1 MDQQLILI
9 FAGST
14 ALALLIGLGVGLFIQ
29 RRIAAVQLDALQS
42 QIAAL
47 QLSLEQQTT
56 QLAEGQASLQAC
68 QDQLHASQRDLAV
81 NADRVAQQAEALAQS
96 RASLRQHEQLNS
108 ELKTELARQQSAY
121 QHLQTATAEQIAL
134 LSDAKKQLTDQFEQ
148 LANRIFDEK
157 SQRFQSHSREALEL
171 QLKPF
176 RDQLSEFRG
185 RVDHIYSDENR
196 ERGELKEQLKNLQEM
211 NRNISKEAQ
220 NLTRALKGDNKAQ
233 GNWGEVILERVL
245 EESGLRKGHEY
256 LTQQSFTD
264 DSGKRRQPDVIVRLP
279 DDKDIVID
287 AKVSLIAY
295 ERYCSSEDDAERQ
308 TFLREHAQSVKAHIN
323 GLSTKGYEHIEE
335 LRTLDFVFI
344 FIPVEAAFMAAF
356 EHDPELFRSAY
367 EKNIIVVG
375 PTTLL
380 ATLRT
385 VQSIWRYERQN
396 QNAEKIAKEAGALH
410 DQFALVVQS
419 LEDIGKH
426 LDRGRDA
433 FDKTM
438 NRMTVG
444 RGNLVGRVSR
454 LEALGAKVKKT
465 LPVALTDR
473 ADVDLD
479 EDIETDSD
487 TN

>member
-1 MDQQLILI
+1 MDQQLLLML
-9 FAGST
+9 AGAT
-14 ALALLIGLGVGLFIQ
+14 MLALFIGLGAGLLIQ
-29 RRIAAVQLDALQS
+29 RRIAALQQDALGK
-42 QIAAL
+42 QIDTL
-47 QLSLEQQTT
+47 QLTIEQLSAQLSEMEGSLATCREH
-56 QLAEGQASLQAC
+56 
-68 QDQLHASQRDLAV
+68 LHISQRDLAV
-81 NADRVAQQAEALAQS
+81 NADRVAQQAETLLANK
-96 RASLRQHEQLNS
+96 ASLSQHEQINS

-157 SQRFQSHSREALEL
+157 SQRFQSHSREALEQ

-176 RDQLSEFRG
+176 RDQLTEFRG

-264 DSGKRRQPDVIVRLP
+264 ASGKRRQPDVIVRLP

-295 ERYCSSEDDAERQ
+295 ERYCSSEDEGERQ
-308 TFLREHAQSVKAHIN
+308 AFLREHAQSVKAHIN

-356 EHDPELFRSAY
+356 EHDPELFRNAY

-419 LEDIGKH
+419 LEDVGKH

-438 NRMTVG
+438 NRMTMG

-465 LPVALTDR
+465 LPVTLTDR
-473 ADVDLD
+473 ADVDV
-479 EDIETDSD
+479 EDDSELEG
-487 TN
+487 N

>member
-1 MDQQLILI
+1 MDQQLLLML
-9 FAGST
+9 AGAT
-14 ALALLIGLGVGLFIQ
+14 MLALFIGLGAGLLIQ
-29 RRIAAVQLDALQS
+29 RRIAAVQQDALGK
-42 QIAAL
+42 QIDTL
-47 QLSLEQQTT
+47 QLTIEQLSAQLREMEGSLATCREH
-56 QLAEGQASLQAC
+56 
-68 QDQLHASQRDLAV
+68 LHISQRDLAV
-81 NADRVAQQAEALAQS
+81 NADRVAQQAETLLANK
-96 RASLRQHEQLNS
+96 ASLSQHEQINS

-176 RDQLSEFRG
+176 RDQLTEFRG

-295 ERYCSSEDDAERQ
+295 ERYCSSEDEGERQ
-308 TFLREHAQSVKAHIN
+308 AFLREHAQSVKAHIN

-356 EHDPELFRSAY
+356 EHDPELFRNAY

-419 LEDIGKH
+419 LEDVGKH

-438 NRMTVG
+438 NRMTMG

-473 ADVDLD
+473 ADVDV
-479 EDIETDSD
+479 EDDSELEG
-487 TN
+487 N

>member
-1 MDQQLILI
+1 MDQQLLLLL
-9 FAGST
+9 AGAT
-14 ALALLIGLGVGLFIQ
+14 MLALFIGLGAGLLIQ
-29 RRIAAVQLDALQS
+29 RRIAAVKQDALGK
-42 QIAAL
+42 QIDTL
-47 QLSLEQQTT
+47 QLTIEQLSTQLSEMEGSLETCR
-56 QLAEGQASLQAC
+56 EH
-68 QDQLHASQRDLAV
+68 LHISQRDLAV
-81 NADRVAQQAEALAQS
+81 NADRVAQQAETLLANK
-96 RASLRQHEQLNS
+96 ASLSQHEQINS

-157 SQRFQSHSREALEL
+157 SQRFQSHSREALEQ

-176 RDQLSEFRG
+176 RDQLTEFRG

-211 NRNISKEAQ
+211 NRSISKEAQ

-295 ERYCSSEDDAERQ
+295 ERYCSSEDEGERQ
-308 TFLREHAQSVKAHIN
+308 AFLREHAQSVKAHIN

-356 EHDPELFRSAY
+356 EHDPELFRNAY

-419 LEDIGKH
+419 LEDVGKH

-438 NRMTVG
+438 NRMTMG

-473 ADVDLD
+473 ADVDV
-479 EDIETDSD
+479 EDDSELEG
-487 TN
+487 N

>member
-1 MDQQLILI
+1 MDQHQLFI
-9 FAGST
+9 FAGIS
-14 ALALLIGLGVGLFIQ
+14 AFVLFIGLGAGWFIQ
-29 RRIAAVQLDALQS
+29 RRIAAIQLEALQ
-42 QIAAL
+42 QKIVAL
-47 QLSLEQQTT
+47 QFNFDQQTAQFNEVQVSLAACRE
-56 QLAEGQASLQAC
+56 QLNS
-68 QDQLHASQRDLAV
+68 SQRDLAV
-81 NADRVAQQAEALAQS
+81 NEDRVAQQAQAITAS
-96 RASLRQHEQLNS
+96 RASLSQHEQSNS
-108 ELKTELARQQSAY
+108 ELKAELARQQSAY
-121 QHLQTATAEQIAL
+121 QHLQTATAEQIDL
-134 LSDAKKQLTDQFEQ
+134 LKDAKKQLTDQFEQ

-308 TFLREHAQSVKAHIN
+308 AFLREHAQSVKAHIN
-323 GLSTKGYEHIEE
+323 GLSTKGYEHIEG

-356 EHDPELFRSAY
+356 EHDPELFRNAY

-396 QNAEKIAKEAGALH
+396 QNAEKIAREAGALH

-426 LDRGRDA
+426 LDRGREA

-473 ADVDLD
+473 ADVDFDDTADLEND
-479 EDIETDSD
+479 TD
-487 TN
+487 

>member
-1 MDQQLILI
+1 MDQQLLLML
-9 FAGST
+9 AGAT
-14 ALALLIGLGVGLFIQ
+14 MLALFIGLGAGLLIQ
-29 RRIAAVQLDALQS
+29 RRIAALQQDALGK
-42 QIAAL
+42 QIDTL
-47 QLSLEQQTT
+47 QLTIEQLSAQLSEMEGSLATCREH
-56 QLAEGQASLQAC
+56 
-68 QDQLHASQRDLAV
+68 LHISQRDLAV
-81 NADRVAQQAEALAQS
+81 NADRVAQQAETLLANK
-96 RASLRQHEQLNS
+96 ASLSQHEQINS

-176 RDQLSEFRG
+176 RDQLTEFRG

-264 DSGKRRQPDVIVRLP
+264 ASGKRRQPDVIVRLP

-295 ERYCSSEDDAERQ
+295 ERYCSSEDEGERQ
-308 TFLREHAQSVKAHIN
+308 AFLREHAQSVKAHIN

-356 EHDPELFRSAY
+356 EHDPELFRNAY

-419 LEDIGKH
+419 LEDVGKH

-438 NRMTVG
+438 NRMTMG

-465 LPVALTDR
+465 LPVTLTDR
-473 ADVDLD
+473 ADVDV
-479 EDIETDSD
+479 EDDSELEG
-487 TN
+487 N

>member
-1 MDQQLILI
+1 MDQQLLLI
-9 FAGST
+9 FSGIAVFS
-14 ALALLIGLGVGLFIQ
+14 LFMGLVCGGYFQ
-29 RRIAAVQLDALQS
+29 RRLNSVQLDNMQREIQGLLQNIELQS
-42 QIAAL
+42 TQL
-47 QLSLEQQTT
+47 VSTQTSLQDCREQLSL
-56 QLAEGQASLQAC
+56 
-68 QDQLHASQRDLAV
+68 SQRDAAV
-81 NADRVAQQAEALAQS
+81 HADRATQQAEALAS
-96 RASLRQHEQLNS
+96 CRATLTESEANNS
-108 ELKTELARQQSAY
+108 ELKSELARQQSAF
-121 QHLQTATAEQIAL
+121 QHLKTATAEQIAL
-134 LSDAKKQLTDQFEQ
+134 LSDAKKQLSDQFEQ

-295 ERYCSSEDDAERQ
+295 ERYCSSEDEAERQ
-308 TFLREHAQSVKAHIN
+308 AFLREHALSVKAHIN
-323 GLSTKGYEHIEE
+323 GLSTKGYEHIED

-438 NRMTVG
+438 SRMTVG

-454 LEALGAKVKKT
+454 LEALGAKVKKS

-473 ADVDLD
+473 ADVDFSID
-479 EDIETDSD
+479 TEDSNAE
-487 TN
+487 

>member
-1 MDQQLILI
+1 MDQQLLLML
-9 FAGST
+9 AGAT
-14 ALALLIGLGVGLFIQ
+14 MLALFIGLGAGLLIQ
-29 RRIAAVQLDALQS
+29 RRIAAVQQDALRK
-42 QIAAL
+42 QIDTL
-47 QLSLEQQTT
+47 QLTIEQQST
-56 QLAEGQASLQAC
+56 QLSEMDGRLATCREH
-68 QDQLHASQRDLAV
+68 LHISQRDLAV
-81 NADRVAQQAEALAQS
+81 NADRVAQQAETLLATK
-96 RASLRQHEQLNS
+96 ASLSQHEQINS

-176 RDQLSEFRG
+176 RDQLTEFRG

-211 NRNISKEAQ
+211 NRSISKEAQ

-264 DSGKRRQPDVIVRLP
+264 ASGKRRQPDVIVRLP

-295 ERYCSSEDDAERQ
+295 ERYCSSEDEGERQ
-308 TFLREHAQSVKAHIN
+308 AFLREHAQSVKAHIN

-356 EHDPELFRSAY
+356 EHDPELFRNAY

-419 LEDIGKH
+419 LEDVGKH

-438 NRMTVG
+438 NRMTMG

-473 ADVDLD
+473 ADVDV
-479 EDIETDSD
+479 EDDSELEG
-487 TN
+487 N

>member
-1 MDQQLILI
+1 MDQQLLLI
-9 FAGST
+9 FSGIAVFS
-14 ALALLIGLGVGLFIQ
+14 LFVGLLCGGYFQ
-29 RRIAAVQLDALQS
+29 RRLNSVQLDNLQREIQGLQQTIDQQS
-42 QIAAL
+42 ILLANTQTNL
-47 QLSLEQQTT
+47 QDCREQLSV
-56 QLAEGQASLQAC
+56 
-68 QDQLHASQRDLAV
+68 SQRDGAV
-81 NADRVAQQAEALAQS
+81 HADRATQQAEALAS
-96 RASLRQHEQLNS
+96 CRAALTESEANNS
-108 ELKTELARQQSAY
+108 ELKSELARQQSAY
-121 QHLQTATAEQIAL
+121 QHLKTATAEQIAL
-134 LSDAKKQLTDQFEQ
+134 LSDAKKQLSDQFEQ

-295 ERYCSSEDDAERQ
+295 ERYCSSEDEAERQ
-308 TFLREHAQSVKAHIN
+308 AFLREHALSVKAHIN
-323 GLSTKGYEHIEE
+323 GLSTKGYEHIEG

-438 NRMTVG
+438 SRMTVG

-454 LEALGAKVKKT
+454 LEALGAKVKKS

-473 ADVDLD
+473 ADVDFSIDTD
-479 EDIETDSD
+479 EHDPE
-487 TN
+487 

>member
-1 MDQQLILI
+1 MDQQLLLML
-9 FAGST
+9 AGAT
-14 ALALLIGLGVGLFIQ
+14 MLALFIGLGAGLLIQ
-29 RRIAAVQLDALQS
+29 RRIAAVQQDALGK
-42 QIAAL
+42 QIDTL
-47 QLSLEQQTT
+47 QLTIEQLSAQLREMEGSLATCREH
-56 QLAEGQASLQAC
+56 
-68 QDQLHASQRDLAV
+68 LHISQRDLAV
-81 NADRVAQQAEALAQS
+81 NADRVAQQAETLLANK
-96 RASLRQHEQLNS
+96 ASLSQHEQINS

-176 RDQLSEFRG
+176 RDQLTEFRG

-264 DSGKRRQPDVIVRLP
+264 ASGKRRQPDVIVRLP

-295 ERYCSSEDDAERQ
+295 ERYCSSEDEGERQ
-308 TFLREHAQSVKAHIN
+308 AFLREHAQSVKAHIN

-356 EHDPELFRSAY
+356 EHDPELFRNAY

-396 QNAEKIAKEAGALH
+396 QNSEKIAKEAGALH

-419 LEDIGKH
+419 LEDVGKH

-438 NRMTVG
+438 NRMTMG

-465 LPVALTDR
+465 LPVTLTDR
-473 ADVDLD
+473 ADVDV
-479 EDIETDSD
+479 EDDSELEG
-487 TN
+487 N

>member
-1 MDQQLILI
+1 MDQQLLLML
-9 FAGST
+9 AGAT
-14 ALALLIGLGVGLFIQ
+14 MLALFIGLGAGLLIQ
-29 RRIAAVQLDALQS
+29 RRIAAVQQDALGK
-42 QIAAL
+42 QIDTL
-47 QLSLEQQTT
+47 QLTIEQLST
-56 QLAEGQASLQAC
+56 QLSEMEGRLATC
-68 QDQLHASQRDLAV
+68 REHLHISQRDLAV
-81 NADRVAQQAEALAQS
+81 NADRVAQQAETLLANK
-96 RASLRQHEQLNS
+96 ASLSQHEQINS

-176 RDQLSEFRG
+176 RDQLTEFRG

-211 NRNISKEAQ
+211 NRSISKEAQ

-295 ERYCSSEDDAERQ
+295 ERYCSSEDEGERQ
-308 TFLREHAQSVKAHIN
+308 AFLREHAQSVKAHIN

-356 EHDPELFRSAY
+356 EHDPELFRNAY

-419 LEDIGKH
+419 LEDVGKH

-438 NRMTVG
+438 NRMTMG

-473 ADVDLD
+473 ADVDV
-479 EDIETDSD
+479 EDDSELEG
-487 TN
+487 N

>member
-14 ALALLIGLGVGLFIQ
+14 ALALLIGLGVGLVIQ
-29 RRIAAVQLDALQS
+29 RRIAAVQLDAVQS

-47 QLSLEQQTT
+47 QLSLEQQAT

-96 RASLRQHEQLNS
+96 RASLSQHEQLNS

>member
-1 MDQQLILI
+1 MDQQLLLML
-9 FAGST
+9 AGAT
-14 ALALLIGLGVGLFIQ
+14 MLALFIGLGAGLLIQ
-29 RRIAAVQLDALQS
+29 RRIAAVQQDALGK
-42 QIAAL
+42 QIDTL
-47 QLSLEQQTT
+47 KLTIEQLSA
-56 QLAEGQASLQAC
+56 QLREMEGSLATC
-68 QDQLHASQRDLAV
+68 REHLHISQRDLAV
-81 NADRVAQQAEALAQS
+81 NADRVAQQAETLLANK
-96 RASLRQHEQLNS
+96 ASLSQHEQINS

-176 RDQLSEFRG
+176 RDQLTEFRG

-295 ERYCSSEDDAERQ
+295 ERYCSSEDEGERQ
-308 TFLREHAQSVKAHIN
+308 AFLREHAQSVKAHIN

-356 EHDPELFRSAY
+356 EHDPELFRNAY

-419 LEDIGKH
+419 LEDVGKH

-438 NRMTVG
+438 NRMTMG

-473 ADVDLD
+473 ADVDV
-479 EDIETDSD
+479 EDDSELEG
-487 TN
+487 N

>member
-1 MDQQLILI
+1 MDQQLLLML
-9 FAGST
+9 AGAT
-14 ALALLIGLGVGLFIQ
+14 MLALFIGLGAGLLIQ
-29 RRIAAVQLDALQS
+29 RRIAAVQQDALGK
-42 QIAAL
+42 QIDTL
-47 QLSLEQQTT
+47 QLTIEQLSAQLREMEGSLATCREH
-56 QLAEGQASLQAC
+56 
-68 QDQLHASQRDLAV
+68 LHISQRDLAV
-81 NADRVAQQAEALAQS
+81 NADRVAQQAETLLANK
-96 RASLRQHEQLNS
+96 ASLSQHEQINS

-176 RDQLSEFRG
+176 RDQLTEFRG

-264 DSGKRRQPDVIVRLP
+264 ASGKRRQPDVIVRLP

-295 ERYCSSEDDAERQ
+295 ERYCSSEDEG
-308 TFLREHAQSVKAHIN
+308 EC
-323 GLSTKGYEHIEE
+323 
-335 LRTLDFVFI
+335 
-344 FIPVEAAFMAAF
+344 
-356 EHDPELFRSAY
+356 
-367 EKNIIVVG
+367 
-375 PTTLL
+375 
-380 ATLRT
+380 
-385 VQSIWRYERQN
+385 
-396 QNAEKIAKEAGALH
+396 
-410 DQFALVVQS
+410 
-419 LEDIGKH
+419 
-426 LDRGRDA
+426 
-433 FDKTM
+433 
-438 NRMTVG
+438 
-444 RGNLVGRVSR
+444 
-454 LEALGAKVKKT
+454 
-465 LPVALTDR
+465 
-473 ADVDLD
+473 
-479 EDIETDSD
+479 
-487 TN
+487 

>member
-1 MDQQLILI
+1 MDQQLLLML
-9 FAGST
+9 AGAT
-14 ALALLIGLGVGLFIQ
+14 MLALFIGLGAGLLIQ
-29 RRIAAVQLDALQS
+29 RRIAAVQQDALRK
-42 QIAAL
+42 QIDTL
-47 QLSLEQQTT
+47 QLTIEQQST
-56 QLAEGQASLQAC
+56 QLSEMDGRLATCREH
-68 QDQLHASQRDLAV
+68 LHISQRDLAV
-81 NADRVAQQAEALAQS
+81 NADRVAQQAETLLATK
-96 RASLRQHEQLNS
+96 ASLSQHEQINS

-176 RDQLSEFRG
+176 RDQLTEFRG

-287 AKVSLIAY
+287 AKVSLVAY
-295 ERYCSSEDDAERQ
+295 ERYCSSEDEGERQ
-308 TFLREHAQSVKAHIN
+308 AFLREHAQSVKAHIN

-356 EHDPELFRSAY
+356 EHDPELFRNAY

-419 LEDIGKH
+419 LEDVGKH

-438 NRMTVG
+438 NRMTMG

-473 ADVDLD
+473 ADVDV
-479 EDIETDSD
+479 EDDSELEG
-487 TN
+487 N

>member
-1 MDQQLILI
+1 MDQQLLLML
-9 FAGST
+9 AGAT
-14 ALALLIGLGVGLFIQ
+14 MLALFIGLGAGLLIQ
-29 RRIAAVQLDALQS
+29 RRIAAVQQDALAK
-42 QIAAL
+42 QIDTL
-47 QLSLEQQTT
+47 QLTIEQLST
-56 QLAEGQASLQAC
+56 QLSEMERSLATC
-68 QDQLHASQRDLAV
+68 REHLHISQRDLAV
-81 NADRVAQQAEALAQS
+81 NADRVAQQAETLLANK
-96 RASLRQHEQLNS
+96 ASLSQHEQINS

-157 SQRFQSHSREALEL
+157 SQRFQSHSREALEQ

-176 RDQLSEFRG
+176 RDQLTEFRG

-295 ERYCSSEDDAERQ
+295 ERYCSSEDEGERQ
-308 TFLREHAQSVKAHIN
+308 AFLREHAQSVKSHIN

-356 EHDPELFRSAY
+356 EHDPELFRNAY

-419 LEDIGKH
+419 LEDVGKH

-438 NRMTVG
+438 NRMTMG

-473 ADVDLD
+473 ADVDV
-479 EDIETDSD
+479 EDDSELEG
-487 TN
+487 N

>member
-1 MDQQLILI
+1 MDQQLLLML
-9 FAGST
+9 AGAT
-14 ALALLIGLGVGLFIQ
+14 MLALFIGLGAGLLIQ
-29 RRIAAVQLDALQS
+29 RRIAAVQQDALGK
-42 QIAAL
+42 QIDTL
-47 QLSLEQQTT
+47 QLTIEQLST
-56 QLAEGQASLQAC
+56 QLSEMEGSLATC
-68 QDQLHASQRDLAV
+68 REHLHISQRDLAV
-81 NADRVAQQAEALAQS
+81 NADRVAQQAETLLANK
-96 RASLRQHEQLNS
+96 ASLSQHEQINS

-157 SQRFQSHSREALEL
+157 SQRFQSHSREALEQ

-176 RDQLSEFRG
+176 RDQLTEFRG

-211 NRNISKEAQ
+211 NRSISKEAQ

-295 ERYCSSEDDAERQ
+295 ERYCSSEDEGERQ
-308 TFLREHAQSVKAHIN
+308 AFLREHAQSVKAHIN

-356 EHDPELFRSAY
+356 EHDPELFRNAY

-419 LEDIGKH
+419 LEDVGKH

-438 NRMTVG
+438 NRMTMG

-473 ADVDLD
+473 ADVDV
-479 EDIETDSD
+479 EDDSELEG
-487 TN
+487 N

>member
-1 MDQQLILI
+1 MDTPLLLLI
-9 FAGST
+9 AGI
-14 ALALLIGLGVGLFIQ
+14 AFVGLCLGALLAVVLL
-29 RRIAAVQLDALQS
+29 RR
-42 QIAAL
+42 
-47 QLSLEQQTT
+47 TT
-56 QLAEGQASLQAC
+56 QLQIQAL
-68 QDQLHASQRDLAV
+68 
-81 NADRVAQQAEALAQS
+81 
-96 RASLRQHEQLNS
+96 HEQLATLQLALDEQSNARAQLAIQLDEARGLVVVREREAAVVNERLLMQSDTLLKTQGRLTTLEHKNS
-108 ELKTELARQQSAY
+108 ELNDALARKESAFT
-121 QHLQTATAEQIAL
+121 HLQTSTAEQIAL

-157 SQRFQSHSREALEL
+157 SQRFQVHSRDALEV

-176 RDQLSEFRG
+176 REQLTEFRG
-185 RVDHIYSDENR
+185 RVDHIYDNENR

-211 NRNISKEAQ
+211 NRSISKEAQ

-256 LTQQSFTD
+256 ETQVSFTD
-264 DSGKRRQPDVIVRLP
+264 DNGRRRQPDVIVRLP

-295 ERYCSSEDDAERQ
+295 ERYCSSEDETERLA
-308 TFLREHAQSVKAHIN
+308 FLREHAQSVKAHIN
-323 GLSTKGYEHIEE
+323 GLSTKGYEHIEG

-356 EHDPELFRSAY
+356 EHDPELFRNAY

-396 QNAEKIAKEAGALH
+396 QNAEEIARQAGALH

-433 FDKTM
+433 YEKTL
-438 NRMTVG
+438 NRMTLG
-444 RGNLVGRVSR
+444 KGNLVSRVSR
-454 LEALGAKVKKT
+454 LETLGAKVKKT
-465 LPVALTDR
+465 LPASLTDR
-473 ADVDLD
+473 AEIDGIDFDEVDD
-479 EDIETDSD
+479 
-487 TN
+487 N

>member
-1 MDQQLILI
+1 MDQQLLLML
-9 FAGST
+9 AGAT
-14 ALALLIGLGVGLFIQ
+14 MLALFIGLGAGLLIQ
-29 RRIAAVQLDALQS
+29 RRIAAVQQDALGKQMDT
-42 QIAAL
+42 L
-47 QLSLEQQTT
+47 QLTIEQQST
-56 QLAEGQASLQAC
+56 QLSEMEGRLATC
-68 QDQLHASQRDLAV
+68 REHLHTSQRDLAV
-81 NADRVAQQAEALAQS
+81 NADRVAQQAETLLANK
-96 RASLRQHEQLNS
+96 ASLSQHEQINS

-157 SQRFQSHSREALEL
+157 SQRFQSHSREALEQ

-176 RDQLSEFRG
+176 RDQLTEFRG

-211 NRNISKEAQ
+211 NRSISKEAQ

-295 ERYCSSEDDAERQ
+295 ERYCSSEDEGERQ
-308 TFLREHAQSVKAHIN
+308 AFLREHAQSVKAHIN

-356 EHDPELFRSAY
+356 EHDPELFRNAY

-419 LEDIGKH
+419 LEDVGKH

-438 NRMTVG
+438 NRMTMG

-473 ADVDLD
+473 ADVDV
-479 EDIETDSD
+479 EDDSELEG
-487 TN
+487 N

>member
-1 MDQQLILI
+1 MDQQLLLML
-9 FAGST
+9 AGAT
-14 ALALLIGLGVGLFIQ
+14 MLALFIGLGAGLLIQ
-29 RRIAAVQLDALQS
+29 RRIAAVQQDALRK
-42 QIAAL
+42 QIDTL
-47 QLSLEQQTT
+47 QLTIEQQST
-56 QLAEGQASLQAC
+56 QLSEMDGRLATCREH
-68 QDQLHASQRDLAV
+68 LHISQRDLAV
-81 NADRVAQQAEALAQS
+81 NADRVAQQAETLLATK
-96 RASLRQHEQLNS
+96 ASLSQHEQINS

-176 RDQLSEFRG
+176 RDQLTEFRG

-264 DSGKRRQPDVIVRLP
+264 ASGKRRQPDVIVRLP

-295 ERYCSSEDDAERQ
+295 ERYCSSEDEGERQ
-308 TFLREHAQSVKAHIN
+308 AFLREHAQSVKAHIN

-356 EHDPELFRSAY
+356 EHDPELFRNAY

-419 LEDIGKH
+419 LEDVGKH

-438 NRMTVG
+438 NRMTMG

-465 LPVALTDR
+465 LPVTLTDR
-473 ADVDLD
+473 ADVDV
-479 EDIETDSD
+479 EDDSELEG
-487 TN
+487 N